1 MTLKHK
7 KKTFAFDISPS
18 NIDLQTRNFLLYN
31 FPLHNS
37 IAVSRKGDTYMDGG
51 DDGEEDE
58 PEPDEDVD
66 LLVDDVERQDAQT
79 VDGLDRA

>member
-1 MTLKHK
+1 M
-7 KKTFAFDISPS
+7 
-18 NIDLQTRNFLLYN
+18 YN

-37 IAVSRKGDTYMDGG
+37 IAVSRNGDTYMDGG

>member
-1 MTLKHK
+1 MHLTFSTLIL
-7 KKTFAFDISPS
+7 TFKPEKY
-18 NIDLQTRNFLLYN
+18 RYFLLYN

>member
-1 MTLKHK
+1 
-7 KKTFAFDISPS
+7 
-18 NIDLQTRNFLLYN
+18 
-31 FPLHNS
+31 
-37 IAVSRKGDTYMDGG
+37 MDGG

-66 LLVDDVERQDAQT
+66 LLIDDVERQDAQT

>member
-1 MTLKHK
+1 
-7 KKTFAFDISPS
+7 
-18 NIDLQTRNFLLYN
+18 
-31 FPLHNS
+31 
-37 IAVSRKGDTYMDGG
+37 MDGG

-66 LLVDDVERQDAQT
+66 LLIDDVERQDAQA